1 MSGENPKTVI
11 VTGAA
16 SGIGFAC
23 VQGLLAAG
31 HRVCGADLQPVPA
44 ERLSADAGRFLEV
57 RANVADD
64 ADCRNV
70 VARTVEAFG
79 RPHGMIHMAAAHST
93 LTWRE
98 LTPEHFNQ
106 ILAVNVTGSF
116 LMARAVA
123 EHMAERGAIVLTSSG
138 SINVGG
144 VGGHGRG
151 GPAYVSSK
159 AAIIG
164 LTRALARSLAP
175 RGIRVNAVSPGSTDT
190 AMTADYDEE
199 ARRKVAE
206 RTLLGRIGDPK
217 DIAAVAQFL
226 ISDAAR
232 YMTGEIVQVNGGGSF
247 G

>member
-1 MSGENPKTVI
+1 MSEKISKNVI

-31 HRVCGADLQPVPA
+31 HCVCGVDLQPVPA
-44 ERLSADAGRFLEV
+44 ERLQADAAHFLEV

-64 ADCRNV
+64 VDCRKV
-70 VARTVEAFG
+70 TARTLETFG
-79 RPHGMIHMAAAHST
+79 KPNALIHMAAAHST

-98 LTPEHFNQ
+98 LTREHFDH
-106 ILAVNVTGSF
+106 ILTVNVSGSF
-116 LMARAVA
+116 LMARAAA
-123 EHMAERGAIVLTSSG
+123 EYMTNGGAIVLTSSG

-144 VGGHGRG
+144 IGGHGRG

-175 RGIRVNAVSPGSTDT
+175 LGIRVNAISPGSTET
-190 AMTADYDEE
+190 AMTADYDDE

-206 RTLLGRIGDPK
+206 RSLIGRMGRPD

-226 ISDAAR
+226 ISDAAG
-232 YMTGEIVQVNGGGSF
+232 YMTGEIVNVNGGAG

>member
-1 MSGENPKTVI
+1 VSGENRKTVI

-23 VQGLLAAG
+23 VQGLLSAG
-31 HRVCGADLQPVPA
+31 HYVCGTDLQPVPTQQLQA
-44 ERLSADAGRFLEV
+44 HAARFLEV
-57 RANVADD
+57 RADIADD
-64 ADCRNV
+64 ADCRRV
-70 VARTVEAFG
+70 AARTVEAFG
-79 RPHGMIHMAAAHST
+79 RPNGMIHMAAAHSM

-98 LTPEHFNQ
+98 LTSEHFDR
-106 ILAVNVTGSF
+106 ILSVNVTGSF
-116 LMARAVA
+116 LMARAAA
-123 EHMAERGAIVLTSSG
+123 EHMASGSAIVLTSSS

-144 VGGHGRG
+144 IGGHGRG

-164 LTRALARSLAP
+164 LTRALARSLAAL
-175 RGIRVNAVSPGSTDT
+175 GIRVNAISPGSTET

-206 RTLLGRIGDPK
+206 RTLIARMGRPE

-226 ISDAAR
+226 ISDAAS
-232 YMTGEIVQVNGGGSF
+232 YMTGEIVHVNGGGGF

>member
-31 HRVCGADLQPVPA
+31 DRVCGADLQSVPA

-64 ADCRNV
+64 ADCRDV

-98 LTPEHFNQ
+98 LMPEHFDQ
-106 ILAVNVTGSF
+106 ILSRQRDRLVPHG
-116 LMARAVA
+116 ARRCRA
-123 EHMAERGAIVLTSSG
+123 H
-138 SINVGG
+138 GG
-144 VGGHGRG
+144 GRCHRVDQLRLDQCRRRRRPRPRRPRLRVVEG
-151 GPAYVSSK
+151 RDHRPNACARPLAG
-159 AAIIG
+159 
-164 LTRALARSLAP
+164 LARYSRQRRQP
-175 RGIRVNAVSPGSTDT
+175 GIDRHRHDR
-190 AMTADYDEE
+190 DYDEE
-199 ARRKVAE
+199 HGARSPSARSSAASATR
-206 RTLLGRIGDPK
+206 RTSPR
-217 DIAAVAQFL
+217 
-226 ISDAAR
+226 SR
-232 YMTGEIVQVNGGGSF
+232 NSSF
-247 G
+247 PTPPAT